1 MNFKSLIK
9 QYVAEAVE
17 ELVNEGM
24 FDQLKTRL
32 QKQAGLPTTP
42 QEKAENERKINAK
55 WDARVKANNPPQPVN
70 PQGYTF
76 YKDLEKGDTS
86 APQTTAPKPSKV
98 KPTVT
103 PTK

>member
-17 ELVNEGM
+17 ELVNEGLL
-24 FDQLKTRL
+24 DKIDTRMREIA
-32 QKQAGLPTTP
+32 KMTP
-42 QEKAENERKINAK
+42 ADIAAKKVEQEKNWA
-55 WDARVKANNPPQPVN
+55 ARVKAKNPPQPVN